1 MTIRRQ
7 YSLPNCTLVLE
18 GLSDGSA
25 ASQLEMRPVLSIL
38 MSAECYLTGL
48 GEPLSGGRE
57 FFESLVRAVSSYAQE
72 FMSGVHYPDRY
83 GPNLGMVQLHR
94 IDGNSHRLSVI
105 PAEAGSA
112 TQIDR
117 KTELSALVDLTTVQL
132 FDLVEA
138 IDQFFADTQTLPELS
153 LQLTPIS
160 KRYIKSAEPLAKRSL
175 PAVVG
180 VSSLALAAMAFFLV
194 PVPGVQRP
202 RDPVPQPNAAGKNLG
217 TPNSGGS
224 GSPNPNPTPPA
235 GGLLPG
241 NQTPKAE
248 SSSPNPNPAPQSNT
262 SPVSPSATPQ
272 SNTSPVSPSATP
284 QSNTSPVSP
293 SATPQSNTSPVS
305 PSATPQS
312 NTSPES
318 TPSPV
323 SEGLASPEVAAVPIT
338 DAAQIELLKGKLSQ
352 QIDGVL
358 KTKPAVDTELVYRVS
373 VAKDGAIVGY
383 KSENP
388 AAVDRSEAPLS
399 ELLYKP
405 VGTRPPA
412 EPLADFR
419 VVIAPGGTVAV
430 TPW

>member
-25 ASQLEMRPVLSIL
+25 ASQLDIRPVLSIL
-38 MSAECYLTGL
+38 MSAECYVKGL
-48 GEPLSGGRE
+48 GEPLTGGRE

-83 GPNLGMVQLHR
+83 GPNVGMVQLHR
-94 IDGNSHRLSVI
+94 IDWNLHRLTVI
-105 PAEAGSA
+105 PASTGSA
-112 TQIDR
+112 TQIDQ
-117 KTELSALVDLTTVQL
+117 KTELSAKVDLTTVQL

-194 PVPGVQRP
+194 PVPEVQRQ
-202 RDPVPQPNAAGKNLG
+202 RDPVPQPNPAGQNQG
-217 TPNSGGS
+217 TPNPGGS

-235 GGLLPG
+235 DGLLPG
-241 NQTPKAE
+241 NRTPNTE
-248 SSSPNPNPAPQSNT
+248 PSSPTPNSAPQSE
-262 SPVSPSATPQ
+262 A
-272 SNTSPVSPSATP
+272 
-284 QSNTSPVSP
+284 
-293 SATPQSNTSPVS
+293 S

-318 TPSPV
+318 TPRPV
-323 SEGLASPEVAAVPIT
+323 SEGLASPDAAAVPIT
-338 DAAQIELLKGKLSQ
+338 DPAEIELLKGQLSQ
-352 QIDGVL
+352 QIDGVV
-358 KTKPAVDTELVYRVS
+358 KNQPAVDAELVYRVS
-373 VAKDGAIVGY
+373 VAQDGAIVGY
-383 KSENP
+383 KSENS

-405 VGTRPPA
+405 IGTRPPA

-419 VVIAPGGTVAV
+419 VVIAPGGTVVV

>member
-38 MSAECYLTGL
+38 MSAECYVTGL

-94 IDGNSHRLSVI
+94 IDGNSHRLTVL
-105 PAEAGSA
+105 PAGSGST
-112 TQIDR
+112 TQIDQ
-117 KTELSALVDLTTVQL
+117 KTELSAQVDLTTVQL

-194 PVPGVQRP
+194 PVPEVQRP
-202 RDPVPQPNAAGKNLG
+202 RDPVPQPNPAGQNLG

-224 GSPNPNPTPPA
+224 GSPNPNPTPA
-235 GGLLPG
+235 ADGLLPG
-241 NQTPKAE
+241 DTTPTTVE
-248 SSSPNPNPAPQSNT
+248 SSSPTPST
-262 SPVSPSATPQ
+262 SPESD
-272 SNTSPVSPSATP
+272 TSPL
-284 QSNTSPVSP
+284 
-293 SATPQSNTSPVS
+293 
-305 PSATPQS
+305 ATPQS

-323 SEGLASPEVAAVPIT
+323 AEGLASPEAAAVPIT
-338 DAAQIELLKGKLSQ
+338 DPAEIDLLKGKLSQ

-358 KTKPAVDTELVYRVS
+358 KNQPAVDAELVYRVS

-383 KSENP
+383 KSENS

>member
-25 ASQLEMRPVLSIL
+25 PSQLDIRPVLSIL
-38 MSAECYLTGL
+38 MSAECYVKGL
-48 GEPLSGGRE
+48 GEPLTGGRE

-94 IDGNSHRLSVI
+94 IDGNLHRLTVL
-105 PAEAGSA
+105 PASTGSP
-112 TQIDR
+112 TQIDQ
-117 KTELSALVDLTTVQL
+117 KTEQSAKVDLTTVQL

-160 KRYIKSAEPLAKRSL
+160 RRYIKSAEPLAKRTL

-194 PVPGVQRP
+194 PVPEVQRQ
-202 RDPVPQPNAAGKNLG
+202 RDPVPQPNPAGQNQG
-217 TPNSGGS
+217 TPNPGGS

-235 GGLLPG
+235 DGLLPG
-241 NQTPKAE
+241 TQTPNAE
-248 SSSPNPNPAPQSNT
+248 SISPTPIPAPQSDA
-262 SPVSPSATPQ
+262 SPSPTPQ
-272 SNTSPVSPSATP
+272 SS
-284 QSNTSPVSP
+284 
-293 SATPQSNTSPVS
+293 
-305 PSATPQS
+305 
-312 NTSPES
+312 TSPES

-323 SEGLASPEVAAVPIT
+323 AEGLASPDAAAAPIT
-338 DAAQIELLKGKLSQ
+338 DPGQIELLRGKLSQ
-352 QIDGVL
+352 QIDGVV
-358 KTKPAVDTELVYRVS
+358 KDKPPVDAELVYRVS
-373 VAKDGAIVGY
+373 VAPDGAIVGY
-383 KSENP
+383 KPENS
-388 AAVDRSEAPLS
+388 AAVDRSETPLS

-419 VVIAPGGTVAV
+419 VVLAPDGTVQV

>member
-25 ASQLEMRPVLSIL
+25 ASQLDIRPVLSIL
-38 MSAECYLTGL
+38 MSAECYVKDL
-48 GEPLSGGRE
+48 GEPLTGGRE

-83 GPNLGMVQLHR
+83 GPNVGMVQLHR
-94 IDGNSHRLSVI
+94 IDGNLHRLTVL
-105 PAEAGSA
+105 PASTGSA
-112 TQIDR
+112 TQIDQ
-117 KTELSALVDLTTVQL
+117 KTEQSAKFDLTTVQL

-160 KRYIKSAEPLAKRSL
+160 KRYVKSAEPLAKRSL

-194 PVPGVQRP
+194 PVPEVQRP
-202 RDPVPQPNAAGKNLG
+202 RDPVRQPNPVGQNQG
-217 TPNSGGS
+217 TPNPGGS
-224 GSPNPNPTPPA
+224 GSPNPNPRPA
-235 GGLLPG
+235 PDGLLPADK
-241 NQTPKAE
+241 TPNAE
-248 SSSPNPNPAPQSNT
+248 SSSPTPSPAPQSD
-262 SPVSPSATPQ
+262 A
-272 SNTSPVSPSATP
+272 
-284 QSNTSPVSP
+284 
-293 SATPQSNTSPVS
+293 S

-323 SEGLASPEVAAVPIT
+323 ATGLASPDLAAVPIT
-338 DAAQIELLKGKLSQ
+338 DPGQIELLRGKLSQ
-352 QIDGVL
+352 QIGGVV
-358 KTKPAVDTELVYRVS
+358 KNQPPVDAELVYRVS
-373 VAKDGAIVGY
+373 VAQDGAIVGY
-383 KSENP
+383 KSENS
-388 AAVDRSEAPLS
+388 AAVDRSETPLS

-405 VGTRPPA
+405 VGSRPPA

-419 VVIAPGGTVAV
+419 VVFAQDGTVQV

>member
-25 ASQLEMRPVLSIL
+25 ASQLDMRPVLSIL
-38 MSAECYLTGL
+38 MSAECYVSGL
-48 GEPLSGGRE
+48 AEPLTGGRE

-83 GPNLGMVQLHR
+83 GPNLGMVQLHKM
-94 IDGNSHRLSVI
+94 DGNSHRLTVL
-105 PAEAGSA
+105 PASTGSG
-112 TQIDR
+112 TEIVE
-117 KTELSALVDLTTVQL
+117 KTELSAEIDLTTVQL

-160 KRYIKSAEPLAKRSL
+160 KRYIKSVEPLAKRSL

-194 PVPGVQRP
+194 PIPEVQRP
-202 RDPVPQPNAAGKNLG
+202 RDPVPQPNPAGQNLG

-224 GSPNPNPTPPA
+224 GSPNPNPTPA
-235 GGLLPG
+235 ADGLLPG
-241 NQTPKAE
+241 DTTPKE
-248 SSSPNPNPAPQSNT
+248 SSSPQSI
-262 SPVSPSATPQ
+262 PSPSATPQ
-272 SNTSPVSPSATP
+272 SNI
-284 QSNTSPVSP
+284 
-293 SATPQSNTSPVS
+293 
-305 PSATPQS
+305 
-312 NTSPES
+312 SPE
-318 TPSPV
+318 TPIPV
-323 SEGLASPEVAAVPIT
+323 SEALPTPGAAAVSIT
-338 DAAQIELLKGKLSQ
+338 DPAEIDLLKGKLSQ
-352 QIDGVL
+352 EIDGVL
-358 KTKPAVDTELVYRVS
+358 KDKPAVVDTELVYRVS

-383 KSENP
+383 KSENS
-388 AAVDRSEAPLS
+388 AAVDRSETPFS

-405 VGTRPPA
+405 IGSRPPA

-419 VVIAPGGTVAV
+419 VVVAPGGTVAI

>member
-25 ASQLEMRPVLSIL
+25 ASQLDLRPVLSIL
-38 MSAECYLTGL
+38 MSAECYVTGL

-94 IDGNSHRLSVI
+94 IDGNLHRLTVL
-105 PAEAGSA
+105 PASTDSA
-112 TQIDR
+112 TQIDQ
-117 KTELSALVDLTTVQL
+117 KPEVSAKVDLTTVQL

-160 KRYIKSAEPLAKRSL
+160 RRYIKSAEPLAKRSL

-180 VSSLALAAMAFFLV
+180 VSSLALAAMAFFFV
-194 PVPGVQRP
+194 PVPEVQRQ
-202 RDPVPQPNAAGKNLG
+202 RDPVPQPNPAGQNQG
-217 TPNSGGS
+217 TANPGGS

-235 GGLLPG
+235 NGLRPAT
-241 NQTPKAE
+241 QTPNAE
-248 SSSPNPNPAPQSNT
+248 SSSPTPSPAPQPDA
-262 SPVSPSATPQ
+262 SPLATPQ
-272 SNTSPVSPSATP
+272 SR
-284 QSNTSPVSP
+284 
-293 SATPQSNTSPVS
+293 
-305 PSATPQS
+305 
-312 NTSPES
+312 TSPES

-323 SEGLASPEVAAVPIT
+323 AEGLASPEVAAVPIT
-338 DAAQIELLKGKLSQ
+338 DPGQIELLRGKLSQ
-352 QIDGVL
+352 QIDGVV
-358 KTKPAVDTELVYRVS
+358 KNQPPVDGELVYRVS
-373 VAKDGAIVGY
+373 VAQDGAIVGY
-383 KSENP
+383 KSENS
-388 AAVDRSEAPLS
+388 AAVDRSETPLS

-419 VVIAPGGTVAV
+419 VVLAPGGKVQV